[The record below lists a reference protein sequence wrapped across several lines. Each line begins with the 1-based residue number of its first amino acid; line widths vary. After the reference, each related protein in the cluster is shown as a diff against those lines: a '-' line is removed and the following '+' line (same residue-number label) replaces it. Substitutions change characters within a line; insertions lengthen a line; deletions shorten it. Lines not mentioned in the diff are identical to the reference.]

1 MSLIAPLIDLP
12 DRRRAAVVTL
22 VLIACLVH
30 LGPVRASG
38 LGDTELDT
46 RFSAKVAKERT
57 RVTTLEKQQ
66 QRRDARSGGRSD
78 TGSEAGCGSQNIGN
92 VDTGGRIG
100 SQPRE
105 VFVYAPNAFNVVTR
119 GGCR

>member
-1 MSLIAPLIDLP
+1 MMTLTAPLDP
-12 DRRRAAVVTL
+12 RRAAVVAL
-22 VLIACLVH
+22 LAIACLVH

-66 QRRDARSGGRSD
+66 QRRDARGAGRSD

-100 SQPRE
+100 TTPRE
-105 VFVYAPNAFNVVTR
+105 VFVFAPNAVNIVSGR
-119 GGCR
+119 GCR